1 MTRKEFESMAKDYLR
16 QSALAHLHLEALGV
30 DDPDAAGVVLCE
42 RPFRGQLA
50 LRGNSADHEFVEGV
64 QGVLGVGVPLDP
76 NTAIVAGNITVLWL
90 GPDEWLVVTPDG
102 QEAELVERINDA
114 LAGQHFA
121 VSDVSDS
128 RAIIGLTG
136 VHARDVLMKGCG
148 LDLHPRVF
156 NAGDCAQSSLARC
169 HMLLHQINEIPTYDV
184 YVHRSFS
191 DYAWRW
197 LEDAAREYGVAI
209 INQSTIDVVTQRSTR
224 KESPVSA

>member
-1 MTRKEFESMAKDYLR
+1 MAKDYLR
-16 QSALAHLHLEALGV
+16 QSALAHLHLAALGV
-30 DDPDAAGVVLCE
+30 DDPDGAGVVLCE
-42 RPFRGQLA
+42 RPFRGQLS

-64 QGVLGVGVPLDP
+64 QGVLGVGAPLDP
-76 NTAIVAGNITVLWL
+76 NTVNVAGNITVLWL
-90 GPDEWLVVTPDG
+90 GPNEWLIVTPDG
-102 QEAELVERINDA
+102 QETELVERISDA

-136 VHARDVLMKGCG
+136 IHARDVLMKGCS
-148 LDLHPRVF
+148 LDLHPRAF
-156 NAGDCAQSSLARC
+156 NAGSCAQSSLARC
-169 HMLLHQINEIPTYDV
+169 HVLLHQINEIPTYDI

-197 LEDAAREYGVAI
+197 LEDAAREYGFAI
-209 INQSTIDVVTQRSTR
+209 INQSAIDVVTQRSTR

>member
-1 MTRKEFESMAKDYLR
+1 MLR
-16 QSALAHLHLEALGV
+16 
-30 DDPDAAGVVLCE
+30 
-42 RPFRGQLA
+42 
-50 LRGNSADHEFVEGV
+50 
-64 QGVLGVGVPLDP
+64 VGVPLDA
-76 NTAIVAGNITVLWL
+76 NTAIVGGDITVLWL

-102 QEAELVERINDA
+102 QETELAKRINDA

-128 RAIIGLTG
+128 RVVIGLTG
-136 VHARDVLMKGCG
+136 VHGRDVLMKGCS

-156 NAGDCAQSSLARC
+156 TAGDCAQSSLARC

-209 INQSTIDVVTQRSTR
+209 INQSTMDVVARPSTR
-224 KESPVSA
+224 MESPVSA

>member
-1 MTRKEFESMAKDYLR
+1 MAKNYLR
-16 QSALAHLHLEALGV
+16 QSPLAHLHLEALGV

-42 RPFRGQLA
+42 RPFRGQLS
-50 LRGNSADHEFVEGV
+50 LRGGSANDKFVEGI

-76 NTAIVAGNITVLWL
+76 NTAVVAGNITVLWL

-102 QEAELVERINDA
+102 QEAEIVERINDA
-114 LAGQHFA
+114 LTGQHFA
-121 VSDVSDS
+121 VCDVSDS

-136 VHARDVLMKGCG
+136 VHARDVLMKGCS

-156 NAGDCAQSSLARC
+156 EAGDCAQSSLARC
-169 HMLLHQINEIPTYDV
+169 HMLLHQIDEIPTYDI

-197 LEDAAREYGVAI
+197 LEDAAHEYAVAI
-209 INQSTIDVVTQRSTR
+209 VSQPTTDVVTQRSAR

>member
-1 MTRKEFESMAKDYLR
+1 MAKDYLR

-30 DDPDAAGVVLCE
+30 DDPGAVGVSLCE

-64 QGVLGVGVPLDP
+64 QGVLGVGVPLDS
-76 NTAIVAGNITVLWL
+76 NTAIVGGNITVFWL

-102 QEAELVERINDA
+102 QEAELIKRINDA

-128 RAIIGLTG
+128 RAVIGLTG
-136 VHARDVLMKGCG
+136 VHAREVLMKGCS

-197 LEDAAREYGVAI
+197 LEDAAREYGVVI
-209 INQSTIDVVTQRSTR
+209 INQSTMDVVTQRSTR
-224 KESPVSA
+224 MENPVSA

>member
-42 RPFRGQLA
+42 QPFRGQFS
-50 LRGNSADHEFVEGV
+50 LRGNSADHKFVDGV
-64 QGVLGVGVPLDP
+64 QGVLAVGVPLEP
-76 NTAIVAGNITVLWL
+76 NTVIVAGNITVLWL

-136 VHARDVLMKGCG
+136 VHARDVLMKGCS

-156 NAGDCAQSSLARC
+156 NAGNCAQSSLARC

-197 LEDAAREYGVAI
+197 LEDAAHEYGVAI
-209 INQSTIDVVTQRSTR
+209 INQSTIDVVTQRSAR

>member
-1 MTRKEFESMAKDYLR
+1 MAKDYLR

-30 DDPDAAGVVLCE
+30 DDPGAAGVLLCE
-42 RPFRGQLA
+42 RPFKGQLA

-64 QGVLGVGVPLDP
+64 QGVLRVGVPLDA
-76 NTAIVAGNITVLWL
+76 NTAIVGGDITVLWL

-102 QEAELVERINDA
+102 QETELAKRINDA

-128 RAIIGLTG
+128 RVVIGLTG
-136 VHARDVLMKGCG
+136 VHARDVLRKGCS

-156 NAGDCAQSSLARC
+156 TAGDCAQSSLARC

-197 LEDAAREYGVAI
+197 LEDAAREYGVSI
-209 INQSTIDVVTQRSTR
+209 INQSTMDVVARPSTR
-224 KESPVSA
+224 MESPVSA

>member
-1 MTRKEFESMAKDYLR
+1 MAKDYLC

-30 DDPDAAGVVLCE
+30 DDPGAAGVVLSE
-42 RPFRGQLA
+42 RPFKGQLA
-50 LRGNSADHEFVEGV
+50 LRGDSADHKFVEGI
-64 QGVLGVGVPLDP
+64 QAVLGVGVPSDS
-76 NTAIVAGNITVLWL
+76 NTAIVADNISVLWL

-102 QEAELVERINDA
+102 QEAEVVKRINDM

-136 VHARDVLMKGCG
+136 VHARDVLMKGCS

-156 NAGDCAQSSLARC
+156 KTGDCAQSSLARC
-169 HMLLHQINEIPTYDV
+169 HMLLHQIDDRPTYDV

-197 LEDAAREYGVAI
+197 LEDGAREYGVAI
-209 INQSTIDVVTQRSTR
+209 VKQSTMDVVTQRSTPN
-224 KESPVSA
+224 ESPVSA

>member
-1 MTRKEFESMAKDYLR
+1 MAKDYLR
-16 QSALAHLHLEALGV
+16 QSALAHLHLEAFGV
-30 DDPDAAGVVLCE
+30 NDPGAAGVFLCE
-42 RPFRGQLA
+42 RPFKGQLA

-64 QGVLGVGVPLDP
+64 QGVLKVGVPLDA
-76 NTAIVAGNITVLWL
+76 NTAIVGGDITLLWL

-102 QEAELVERINDA
+102 QETELAKRINDA

-128 RAIIGLTG
+128 RAVIGLTG
-136 VHARDVLMKGCG
+136 VHARDVLMKGCS

-156 NAGDCAQSSLARC
+156 NAGDCAQSGLARC

-197 LEDAAREYGVAI
+197 LEDAAREYGVSI
-209 INQSTIDVVTQRSTR
+209 INQSTMDVVARPSNR
-224 KESPVSA
+224 IESPVSA